1 MRREGL
7 FDANRN
13 GSGEADDPGGEEVKL
28 VSTPPKFVE
37 WTISLAPAC
46 L

>member
-13 GSGEADDPGGEEVKL
+13 GSGEADGSGGEEVKWG
-28 VSTPPKFVE
+28 VWF
-37 WTISLAPAC
+37 PA
-46 L
+46 LL